1 MPVVF
6 RIYKYRECS
15 LFRFGFSGKKK
26 LLSADESVLSLQL
39 ARTGTGSRKRKEIVY

>member
-15 LFRFGFSGKKK
+15 LFRFGFPEKRNYCPLMNPYCLFNWRGQVQFPGKGKK
-26 LLSADESVLSLQL
+26 
-39 ARTGTGSRKRKEIVY
+39 